1 MITEEKEY
9 SEEEEYF
16 EKVTMNR
23 VNKRGNANRKNE
35 EGSEDGNNIEE
46 EIELDTTKCSSDDS

>member
-1 MITEEKEY
+1 
-9 SEEEEYF
+9 
-16 EKVTMNR
+16 MNR
-23 VNKRGNANRKNE
+23 ENKRENANRKNK

>member
-1 MITEEKEY
+1 MITEDKEY
-9 SEEEEYF
+9 SEKEEYF
-16 EKVTMNR
+16 EKVIMNR
-23 VNKRGNANRKNE
+23 VNKRGNVNRKNE